1 MNQVTSSSHHH
12 QLNGKSE
19 SEVMLPKQLV
29 KKTRVKCKCDKAN
42 SDEDIPGKIEE
53 GGVGLDSKEKM

>member
-1 MNQVTSSSHHH
+1 
-12 QLNGKSE
+12 
-19 SEVMLPKQLV
+19 MLPKQLV